1 MIDNTLDKIEKMYNI
16 QKEWIP
22 KGNDKNWIKKDGYWK
37 YDSEKLKEHEIVYT
51 LDKEF
56 IDTCK
61 KILDIKKNKKYEYIT
76 HKTEYK
82 IVKIFK
88 VYNNITQIISVT
100 STTIEKTIKMVYETF
115 LKNVTEEKRVPVYY
129 DSFPDTLGLK
139 IKMLYCYKFEK
150 SVSKIKTDELKR
162 NVISNSVNTIEQK
175 FSVYYSI
182 LDKLFK
188 DDCVEKKKYYFFKSH
203 GNILFTKNKKDTVD
217 CKILEECM
225 FRSDSEAELKIEQ
238 IKTENDDNVIYK
250 IYDDTLNIDKLA
262 KIREHLINVKKL
274 EAIKNLFDDFSEDE
288 YEDIK
293 TIFVKIQVLNNVYID
308 DTKNI
313 TGKEYISD
321 LFLNKQV
328 GKKKKISELLKES
341 KIDDIDIE
349 YVDMLYL
356 TDKKKVSIMRDEI
369 MKVYKNKRGL
379 KIM

>member
-1 MIDNTLDKIEKMYNI
+1 
-16 QKEWIP
+16 
-22 KGNDKNWIKKDGYWK
+22 
-37 YDSEKLKEHEIVYT
+37 
-51 LDKEF
+51 
-56 IDTCK
+56 
-61 KILDIKKNKKYEYIT
+61 
-76 HKTEYK
+76 
-82 IVKIFK
+82 
-88 VYNNITQIISVT
+88 
-100 STTIEKTIKMVYETF
+100 
-115 LKNVTEEKRVPVYY
+115 
-129 DSFPDTLGLK
+129 
-139 IKMLYCYKFEK
+139 
-150 SVSKIKTDELKR
+150 
-162 NVISNSVNTIEQK
+162 
-175 FSVYYSI
+175 
-182 LDKLFK
+182 
-188 DDCVEKKKYYFFKSH
+188 
-203 GNILFTKNKKDTVD
+203 
-217 CKILEECM
+217 M

-356 TDKKKVSIMRDEI
+356 TDKKKVSIMR
-369 MKVYKNKRGL
+369 MQL
-379 KIM
+379 Q